1 MNADNTAYA
10 SLKDNSTN
18 PRITAFLQFIRSFLF
33 FFQNHVRSDTKIH
46 LSPRTTCKLIFKS
59 STHLR
64 SWDIYYPRGSTK
76 VAFSTRR
83 RLRFSPGVFF
93 FFIEI
98 LFIPFPATIYFPRW
112 SFGNAFLEEH
122 LSFYITCNG
131 YKTLDGY
138 KKKNTRRW
146 REGEAARC

>member
-1 MNADNTAYA
+1 MQFDQSAN
-10 SLKDNSTN
+10 NSVSSVYKK
-18 PRITAFLQFIRSFLF
+18 FFVLFSKSRSFRYTCH
-33 FFQNHVRSDTKIH
+33 HVRRANSFLNRLQLVFDPEISIIH
-46 LSPRTTCKLIFKS
+46 VDPRKLHFQ
-59 STHLR
+59 HE
-64 SWDIYYPRGSTK
+64 DAFVFHRGY
-76 VAFSTRR
+76 
-83 RLRFSPGVFF
+83 FF